1 MPKNLQKQIE
11 TKLEKLQKLLE
22 QITEAQTIDPNDPE
36 TWDSDTLYN
45 LAEQLK
51 ETLQILEGKKAFNK
65 YGQELSLTEGL
76 CSLIDTYQSG
86 EEENDV

>member
-36 TWDSDTLYN
+36 T
-45 LAEQLK
+45 
-51 ETLQILEGKKAFNK
+51 
-65 YGQELSLTEGL
+65 
-76 CSLIDTYQSG
+76 
-86 EEENDV
+86 